1 MVLTGLA
8 QARAGLRAPP
18 SPATASP
25 LSSFTPSLPTS
36 ATPHSPF
43 RPRSYFA
50 LSVASVHLSAGRYD
64 DAMQLYRS
72 LEAELAKLPSDHPN
86 VALLASCRGYA
97 LHCMGQER
105 EAFEQYVQV
114 RAIQCC

>member
-1 MVLTGLA
+1 
-8 QARAGLRAPP
+8 
-18 SPATASP
+18 
-25 LSSFTPSLPTS
+25 
-36 ATPHSPF
+36 
-43 RPRSYFA
+43 
-50 LSVASVHLSAGRYD
+50 
-64 DAMQLYRS
+64 MQLYRS